1 LECLSYIRDFA
12 ANDDQLEW
20 RAILTPKSVP
30 GPTLTL
36 DPAETS
42 NELSEK
48 ADAEPSARAALEVLP
63 AAAPFIGGTPGCT
76 SEFCGLGGAGPVAD
90 YLGVEDLAQRL
101 AELIALRETKLPLA
115 VGLFGNWGSGKS
127 HFMNLMDRHIKSL
140 SLRTPTIT
148 PRLEHALPGPWCQ
161 KIVPIYFNAWH
172 YSDSNLWASLITEVF
187 DKLFAHIEPKPDD
200 LEALRERLRS
210 AGGVTALAEEEVRN
224 ANEGVRRAAAE
235 VQSARVDSEG
245 KTQIVRGLLDGL
257 RTLLPELNEPQ
268 ARERVTELLGISPDE
283 ATLSELIEKNKEL
296 RSITGR
302 ARELWRRALAPEGR
316 AARCLYLAMMTTTA
330 IGIHFAAVRVPQI
343 KAILSPIGQTLQEGI
358 VLLGAIL
365 SWMTPVFRQMQRGL
379 RQIERWQKQAEDAQ
393 ANMRVDPRV
402 IEAKKRKVLADARAI
417 AADAALVEA

>member
-1 LECLSYIRDFA
+1 MVFRL
-12 ANDDQLEW
+12 
-20 RAILTPKSVP
+20 V
-30 GPTLTL
+30 
-36 DPAETS
+36 
-42 NELSEK
+42 
-48 ADAEPSARAALEVLP
+48 
-63 AAAPFIGGTPGCT
+63 
-76 SEFCGLGGAGPVAD
+76 
-90 YLGVEDLAQRL
+90 LGVKNYFFR
-101 AELIALRETKLPLA
+101 
-115 VGLFGNWGSGKS
+115 
-127 HFMNLMDRHIKSL
+127 SL
-140 SLRTPTIT
+140 
-148 PRLEHALPGPWCQ
+148 LEHALPGPWCQ